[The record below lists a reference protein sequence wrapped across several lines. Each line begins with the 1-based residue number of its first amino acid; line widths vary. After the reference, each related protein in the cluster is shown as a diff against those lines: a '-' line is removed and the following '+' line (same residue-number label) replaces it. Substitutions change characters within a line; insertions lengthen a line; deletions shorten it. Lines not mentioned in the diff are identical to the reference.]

1 MGFFRTHAPKKSI
14 SSLNSSDADL
24 TSLDPPNLL
33 NIPVINNGHKRHDS
47 FASQLS
53 QMKIVTQQN
62 AQKFQSNATK
72 TVSPTNSEFSVKNMT
87 LVSSGLKGEQ
97 ERNMILEQQ
106 VRILSQQA
114 AMALDRLSESNK
126 ENEKLKKENEA
137 FKKDTKHRFSFGRRQ
152 SSLSTTSSGSS
163 VQTSV
168 FSGGNRANYRSKN
181 SSISSIQTNIDQ
193 LKNTNDTFFGEIHQ
207 NYEKQL
213 NSMRAE
219 ALSSKEELEKN
230 KLVIQ
235 SLEHQIEQLQ
245 STIFNL
251 KKENKSIF
259 HKLTNKNQKHNLEIE
274 YYKNQIKLL
283 STQLA
288 QKAQRTIQLSDRLY
302 AHNQTSRAITNTRK
316 ILSL

>member
-302 AHNQTSRAITNTRK
+302 AHNQTSHAITNTRK